1 MESGGCLPTGLT
13 NPPQPREVPFS
24 CLCAFFVQGGD
35 PLTLCLLF
43 VAKLSTFYNKST
55 HINNHVFI
63 KKKKSINISH
73 QEKANKQTKKPH
85 SSFGRQSIV
94 FSTSFTRAGEIPL
107 EHFSVLPNKT
117 TETAVANV
125 SVSQRRCIREM

>member
-1 MESGGCLPTGLT
+1 MLT
-13 NPPQPREVPFS
+13 HWSHPPPQPREVPFS

-35 PLTLCLLF
+35 PLTLGLLF

-63 KKKKSINISH
+63 KKKHKYLSPRKS
-73 QEKANKQTKKPH
+73 KQTNKKPH

-94 FSTSFTRAGEIPL
+94 FLTSFTRAGEIPL

-117 TETAVANV
+117 TETTVASV